1 MNFFFNVVKNLKK
14 LKNYI
19 VPFGGCGV
27 VAVALMVSETIFL
40 SINPKHDIKLFCRF
54 TQIAHKL
61 STNCTWGQFLFKVC
75 FILRLFVVNFWFN
88 WEAYASLATFV
99 PDVVQ
104 QHFLKRN
111 IWTFFSMFYN
121 IGFFFQCST
130 TLEFFFNVL
139 QH

>member
-40 SINPKHDIKLFCRF
+40 SINPKHDMKLFCRF

-61 STNCTWGQFLFKVC
+61 ST
-75 FILRLFVVNFWFN
+75 RLYLETIFVQCMF
-88 WEAYASLATFV
+88 
-99 PDVVQ
+99 
-104 QHFLKRN
+104 HFL
-111 IWTFFSMFYN
+111 
-121 IGFFFQCST
+121 
-130 TLEFFFNVL
+130 
-139 QH
+139 